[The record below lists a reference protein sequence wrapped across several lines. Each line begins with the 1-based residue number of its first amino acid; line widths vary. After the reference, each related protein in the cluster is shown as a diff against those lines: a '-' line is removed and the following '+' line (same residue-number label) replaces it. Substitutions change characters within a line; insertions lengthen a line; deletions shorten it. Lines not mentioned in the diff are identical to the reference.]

1 MAPQQSWASHAAL
14 QKVIMLPD
22 TYSTGKPLKF
32 HLESATALNMFTGY
46 GDGYVMV
53 NGQRVERSVV
63 VLPDRILPDWPA
75 TTFEELAAEHFSVLA
90 DLGLEIVLLGTG
102 KRLRFPP
109 PEVLRP
115 LIRTGLGVEVMDIQ
129 AACRTYNILVAEA
142 RKVAAALLFE

>member
-1 MAPQQSWASHAAL
+1 
-14 QKVIMLPD
+14 
-22 TYSTGKPLKF
+22 
-32 HLESATALNMFTGY
+32 MFTGY

-75 TTFEELAAEHFSVLA
+75 TTFDELAAEHFERLA

-109 PEVLRP
+109 PEVLSP